1 MVFLVLVTRV
11 FCANVFFFVA
21 VVERT
26 QNMIDITGYLAV
38 HFTVMM
44 KIFFF

>member
-1 MVFLVLVTRV
+1 MSLYLVSSVQKI
-11 FCANVFFFVA
+11 FFF
-21 VVERT
+21 ERT

-44 KIFFF
+44 KFFFSIFFLNN